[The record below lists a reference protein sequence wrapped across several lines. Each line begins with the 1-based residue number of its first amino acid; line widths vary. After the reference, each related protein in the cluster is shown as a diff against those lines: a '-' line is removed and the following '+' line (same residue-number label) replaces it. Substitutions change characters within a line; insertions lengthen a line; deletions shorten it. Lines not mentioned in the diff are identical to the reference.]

1 MKILLDE
8 CVPVRLINF
17 LDGFDVSSVNKE
29 KWTSLRNSELL
40 KTAIDAEFDVFVTVD
55 KNLQYQQNLNEYNVA
70 IVVFDVHYNRLQDF
84 IQLIPKFLKLLPSME
99 KKKAYVIK

>member
-8 CVPVRLINF
+8 CVPVRLIKF
-17 LDGFDVSSVNKE
+17 LNDFDVSSVNKE

-55 KNLQYQQNLNEYNVA
+55 KSLQYQQNLNEYNIT
-70 IVVFDVHYNRLQDF
+70 IVVFDVHYNHLQDF
-84 IQLIPKFLKLLPSME
+84 IQLIPKFLKLYCLLWKRKRHM
-99 KKKAYVIK
+99 